1 MSTLYLAH
9 FGLAEAPFAITPN
22 PQFFYAG
29 AGRGEL
35 LRALRCAVTSEEG
48 IIVVT
53 GEVGSGKTMLCR
65 MLLADL
71 PPEIDVVYLANPAFA
86 RDEIV
91 GAIARDL
98 GLEAATAPGAS
109 TVLERLQ
116 GALIERHA
124 AGRRVVLFIDE
135 AHAMSADALE
145 EVRRLSNVETSRHKL
160 LTIVLFGQ
168 PELEELLSQ
177 PRLRQLNER
186 VVQRLRLPPL
196 PADQVADYVDCRLH
210 AAGHRGAALFAPPAL
225 RRLRRRS
232 RGLSRRINLLADKA
246 LLACF
251 ARGGA
256 RVERADVRRAEREL
270 GFAPPRLPR
279 WLAAAALA
287 LAPAV
292 VGGAWLLARP
302 LHSSAAAAPPAA
314 LPAATLKYL
323 LSMLHSSAAAAPPA
337 AAQAPALVYPS
348 VEDDAVA
355 DALRAA
361 RRWPT
366 APAAYAVRLMTL
378 DEPDAAR
385 LRERVTALRRA
396 LAADAADIGLVADER
411 RRHRHIVYLGPYADA
426 AAAER
431 ARQSLPAEL
440 QSHRPLVQR
449 WPDAPGRT
457 NR

>member
-9 FGLAEAPFAITPN
+9 FGLTEAPFSITPN

-35 LRALRCAVTSEEG
+35 LRALRCAVASEEG

-65 MLLADL
+65 MVLADL
-71 PPEIDVVYLANPAFA
+71 PPEIDAVYLANPAFS

-98 GLEAATAPGAS
+98 GLEPATAPGAP
-109 TVLERLQ
+109 TALERLQ
-116 GALIERHA
+116 GALIERHS
-124 AGRRVVLFIDE
+124 AGRRVVLVIDE
-135 AHAMSADALE
+135 AHAMSAEALE
-145 EVRRLSNVETSRHKL
+145 EVRRLSNVETARHKL

-168 PELEELLSQ
+168 PELDDMLAQ

-186 VVQRLRLPPL
+186 VVQRFRLPPL
-196 PADQVADYVDCRLH
+196 PAAQVADYIDCRLR

-232 RGLSRRINLLADKA
+232 QGLTRRINLLADKA

-251 ARGGA
+251 ARGGS
-256 RVERADVRRAEREL
+256 RVERVDVRRAESEL
-270 GFAPPRLPR
+270 RFAPPRLPR
-279 WLAAAALA
+279 LLAAAALA

-302 LHSSAAAAPPAA
+302 PLSAAAVASP
-314 LPAATLKYL
+314 
-323 LSMLHSSAAAAPPA
+323 AAAPAAASTPSIDPA
-337 AAQAPALVYPS
+337 AQ
-348 VEDDAVA
+348 DDAVA
-355 DALRAA
+355 DALRAVQG
-361 RRWPT
+361 WPD
-366 APAAYAVRLMTL
+366 APYVVRLMTL

-385 LRERVTALRRA
+385 LRERLSALRRA
-396 LAADAADIGLVADER
+396 LAGDAAQIGLVADDR
-411 RRHRHIVYLGPYADA
+411 RPHRQVVYLGPYADA

-431 ARQSLPAEL
+431 ARRALPADL
-440 QSHRPLVQR
+440 QPHRPLVLR
-449 WPDAPGRT
+449 WPDATGRT

>member
-314 LPAATLKYL
+314 
-323 LSMLHSSAAAAPPA
+323 
-337 AAQAPALVYPS
+337 AQAPAPVYPS